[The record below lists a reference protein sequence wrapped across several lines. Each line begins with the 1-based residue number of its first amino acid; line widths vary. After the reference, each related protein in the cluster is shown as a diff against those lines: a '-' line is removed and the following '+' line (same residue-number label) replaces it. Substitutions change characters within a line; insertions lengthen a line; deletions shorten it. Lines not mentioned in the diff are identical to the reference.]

1 MFDTGKMK
9 KKVEE
14 LKKSGLIRKNE
25 KNMLAQH
32 NK

>member
-14 LKKSGLIRKNE
+14 LKKIGLIKKNE
-25 KNMLAQH
+25 KIIIDF
-32 NK
+32 